1 MNRLTKFLVTF
12 ALPVITAI
20 IIVVPIT
27 MSVTKAAIADS
38 NRTSAVNACLAANK
52 AHDGVEKLIAQLR
65 ASASSSRALTPA
77 EKASREAGYTALAGD
92 FPELDCTANPIIFKP

>member
-1 MNRLTKFLVTF
+1 MNRWTKFLVSF
-12 ALPVITAI
+12 VLPVITA
-20 IIVVPIT
+20 VVILVPVAMAIT
-27 MSVTKAAIADS
+27 KSAVADS

-65 ASASSSRALTPA
+65 AAASSSRALTPA
-77 EKASREAGYTALAGD
+77 EKASREAGYAALSGD

>member
-1 MNRLTKFLVTF
+1 MNRLTKFLVAF

-27 MSVTKAAIADS
+27 MSVTKAAIADAS
-38 NRTSAVNACLAANK
+38 RTSDVNTCLAANK

-65 ASASSSRALTPA
+65 ASAASSKALTPA
-77 EKASREAGYTALAGD
+77 EKAQREAGYATLAGD
-92 FPELDCTANPIIFKP
+92 FPELDCTTNPIIFKP